1 MVLIDFILS
10 FQYEYI
16 YRELQDIEYIS
27 IIASCIS
34 SGVEN
39 KSCNSWVVR
48 LERTKNVTTLGDP
61 LGVKNF
67 PIFPVLKIS
76 FIKNNIIIDY
86 FIENDFLGVSG

>member
-1 MVLIDFILS
+1 MVLDDFVFSL
-10 FQYEYI
+10 YE
-16 YRELQDIEYIS
+16 DIQSYMMKIHFHHNCRS
-27 IIASCIS
+27 VI
-34 SGVEN
+34 EN
-39 KSCNSWVVR
+39 KRCNSR
-48 LERTKNVTTLGDP
+48 LVTTQEKTKEVTTLGDP